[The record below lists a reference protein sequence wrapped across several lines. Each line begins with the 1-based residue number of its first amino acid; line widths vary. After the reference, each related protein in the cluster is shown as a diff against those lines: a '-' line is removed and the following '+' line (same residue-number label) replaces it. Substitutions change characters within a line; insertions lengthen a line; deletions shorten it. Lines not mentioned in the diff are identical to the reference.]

1 MDKSKMKKTAVLI
14 AFGILL
20 FWGLENRAVVFDFL
34 LTLLGMLTPFILGL
48 CLAFVINVPMRSI
61 EKHLF
66 ARRRWR
72 QQKLALKLKRPVSIV
87 VTLLLFCLGL
97 GVILFQIIPQ
107 VDETVRALSQK
118 LPGFVTWLQ
127 KCTQQV
133 SVWIPEIK
141 EYVGN
146 IDFNWQTVIDA
157 AMNFLQTGATSI
169 VNSTVGIA
177 TGVFSGVMNVLLA
190 LVFAI
195 YFLAQKEKLSA
206 QFHHLMQ
213 AYLREKP
220 YARLNRIAVIA
231 NTTFNKF
238 ITGQCTEAVIVG
250 FMFFIVMSLLGF
262 PYALLIAIVVG
273 VTALIPMLGAYIGYV
288 FALFLILVA
297 VPEQAIWFTIV
308 FVLLQQLDGNIV
320 YPRVVGNSVG
330 LPSIWVLVA
339 VTLGGSLMGILGML
353 ISVPIC
359 SIIYALTRE
368 SVRMRLDKK
377 QEEAKEIPAEK
388 TGQELVQTADEP
400 QA

>member
-1 MDKSKMKKTAVLI
+1 MDKSKMKKTAALI

-20 FWGLENRAVVFDFL
+20 FWGLENRATVLDFL
-34 LTLLGMLTPFILGL
+34 LTTLGMLTPFLLGL

-66 ARRRWR
+66 TRRKWG
-72 QQKLALKLKRPVSIV
+72 QKQIAQKLKRPASIV
-87 VTLLLFCLGL
+87 ITLLLFCLGL
-97 GVILFQIIPQ
+97 GIILFQIIPQ

-118 LPGFVTWLQ
+118 LPGFVKWLQ
-127 KCTQQV
+127 ECTQQL

-141 EYVGN
+141 EYIGGIN
-146 IDFNWQTVIDA
+146 FNWQTVIDA

-169 VNSTVGIA
+169 VNSTLGIA
-177 TGVFSGVMNVLLA
+177 TGVFSGVMNILLA

-195 YFLAQKEKLSA
+195 YFLAQKEKFSA
-206 QFHHLMQ
+206 QFHHLTK
-213 AYLREKP
+213 AYLKDRPYEK
-220 YARLNRIAVIA
+220 LNRVASIA
-231 NTTFNKF
+231 NITFTKF

-288 FALFLILVA
+288 FALCLILVA
-297 VPEQAIWFTIV
+297 VPERAIWFTVV

-353 ISVPIC
+353 ISVPLC
-359 SIIYALTRE
+359 SIIYALTQE
-368 SVRMRLDKK
+368 SVRVRLEKK
-377 QEEAKEIPAEK
+377 QSAAQAPADAPK
-388 TGQELVQTADEP
+388 TAGPKTP
-400 QA
+400 